1 MRIYNQYLTTL
12 AVVFTLVNVSMAALG
27 QSSLD
32 AHFTVLV
39 LASLVVTLLFAAFS
53 PRARRALSAISVAF
67 FAGFLVI
74 VALRVVDILKGV

>member
-1 MRIYNQYLTTL
+1 LRIYNRYLATL
-12 AVVFTLVNVSMAALG
+12 AVVFTAVNVSMAAVG

-39 LASLVVTLLFAAFS
+39 LAALVVSLLFASFS
-53 PRARRALSAISVAF
+53 PRARRALSAASIAF

-74 VALRVVDILKGV
+74 VALRVVDILKAA